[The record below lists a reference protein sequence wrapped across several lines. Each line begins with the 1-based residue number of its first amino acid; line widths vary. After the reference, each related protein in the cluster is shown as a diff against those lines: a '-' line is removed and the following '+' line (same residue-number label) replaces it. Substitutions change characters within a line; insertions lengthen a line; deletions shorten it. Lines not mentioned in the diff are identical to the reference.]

1 MITSGQGTV
10 GATAAR
16 LCPIP
21 PGPASLL
28 LSNLGTASPV
38 YVGPGTG
45 VTTTNG
51 FPVPSGVVP
60 VVIPL
65 YTGSQAGNLYAIT
78 ASGAANVGW
87 IVTSPTGQT
96 GTGTLG

>member
-1 MITSGQGTV
+1 VITNGQGTA

-38 YVGPGTG
+38 YVGAGTNLS
-45 VTTTNG
+45 TTNG

-65 YTGSQAGNLYAIT
+65 YAGGQAQTLYAVT
-78 ASGAANVGW
+78 ASGAASIGW
-87 IVTSPTGQT
+87 IVTSPTGGT
-96 GTGTLG
+96 GTGSLD

>member
-1 MITSGQGTV
+1 MITSGQGSV
-10 GATAAR
+10 SATASR

-28 LSNLGTASPV
+28 LSNAGTASPV

-51 FPVPSGVVP
+51 FPVPASVVP
-60 VVIPL
+60 VVIPVFA
-65 YTGSQAGNLYAIT
+65 GSQGGSLYAVT
-78 ASGAANVGW
+78 ASGFAYVGW
-87 IVTSPTGQT
+87 LITNPTGQT